1 MTASPWLHRGF
12 ISLSHTDIE
21 PHIGVQ
27 VMNVLGRFRTENP
40 EDGGDQELRGPNLA
54 LLSVALAFATTIFVA
69 AAGAF
74 PPDPYSTMLWLV
86 LAAALFAV
94 LKP

>member
-1 MTASPWLHRGF
+1 MSFLRPNR
-12 ISLSHTDIE
+12 TDH
-21 PHIGVQ
+21 PD
-27 VMNVLGRFRTENP
+27 
-40 EDGGDQELRGPNLA
+40 DGGDRELRTPNLA

-74 PPDPYSTMLWLV
+74 PPDPYSTMLLLV